1 MIQNFHNGSAL
12 GIDLTGVTTDTEMT
26 CRNAG
31 VRMSL
36 MELHQK
42 HPRNSVNFLYREG
55 GEGLSNLWNGVSLKE
70 HLRLQSAMRR
80 RLWWIFS
87 VHSRFS

>member
-1 MIQNFHNGSAL
+1 MIQNFHNGSTL

-26 CRNAG
+26 CRNAE

-36 MELHQK
+36 MELQQK
-42 HPRNSVNFLYREG
+42 HPRYSVNFLYREG

>member
-1 MIQNFHNGSAL
+1 MIQNLHDSSAL
-12 GIDLTGVTTDTEMT
+12 GIDLTGVITDTEMT

-42 HPRNSVNFLYREG
+42 HPRSSVNFLYREG
-55 GEGLSNLWNGVSLKE
+55 GEGLLNLQKRGLFKGTSQAAVSYEKE
-70 HLRLQSAMRR
+70 TAVDIFCAH
-80 RLWWIFS
+80 WI
-87 VHSRFS
+87 

>member
-1 MIQNFHNGSAL
+1 MVQNSHDGLAL
-12 GIDLTGVTTDTEMT
+12 GIDLTGVTMDTEMT

-31 VRMSL
+31 IRKTL

-55 GEGLSNLWNGVSLKE
+55 GEGLPNLWKEGVSLKDTSGCGQ
-70 HLRLQSAMRR
+70 L
-80 RLWWIFS
+80 
-87 VHSRFS
+87 